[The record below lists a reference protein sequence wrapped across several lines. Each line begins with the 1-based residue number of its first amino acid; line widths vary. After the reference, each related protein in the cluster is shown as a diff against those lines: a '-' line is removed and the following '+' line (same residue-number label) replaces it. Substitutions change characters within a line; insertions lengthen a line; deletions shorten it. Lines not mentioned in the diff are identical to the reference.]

1 MIGSDSHN
9 HNYVAMIRV
18 VGVGGAGGNAVNR
31 MIESGLSGVEFIVVN
46 TDAQVL
52 AQSEAGVTLQIG
64 RELTKGLG
72 AGSDPSVGRQ
82 AALDHEAEIEDVLMG
97 SDMVFIAAG
106 EGGGTGTG
114 AAPVV
119 AEIAKKAGALT
130 IGVVT
135 KPFSFE
141 GSRRTKQAEEGI
153 KALRDQVDTL
163 IIIPNDRVI
172 AASTEKTS
180 FVDAFKM
187 VDDVLLQAVQ
197 GITDLIT
204 NSGIIN
210 TDFADVR
217 RIMSSA
223 GTAIMGVA
231 TASGE
236 DRAIKAMTMATT
248 SHLLETTMRGAKA
261 VLVNFAGSSQLTM
274 MEIFNASARIE
285 EMADRDAEIIFGAVC
300 DESLGDAVKVTV
312 IATGFNDRPT
322 SVPTISPED
331 RDLYAKGSEDRGN
344 IKPIPSLNVER
355 PASGGTSSQPSYNGS
370 SPKSGFESPNS
381 EDSGGYRSID
391 DDDDDD
397 DPDVPDFIKRLN

>member
-31 MIESGLSGVEFIVVN
+31 MIESGLNGVEFIVVN

-141 GSRRTKQAEEGI
+141 GSRRTKQAEDGI

-312 IATGFNDRPT
+312 IATGFNDRPSGAAT
-322 SVPTISPED
+322 AFGEDREPLAKGGDDRQNIRPIPTINNDRSPSANVGSPINNGNSAPRGYEASPTED
-331 RDLYAKGSEDRGN
+331 QSA
-344 IKPIPSLNVER
+344 
-355 PASGGTSSQPSYNGS
+355 
-370 SPKSGFESPNS
+370 F
-381 EDSGGYRSID
+381 RSVV

>member
-31 MIESGLSGVEFIVVN
+31 MIESGLNGVEFIVVN

-82 AALDHEAEIEDVLMG
+82 AALDHESEIEDCLMG

-141 GSRRTKQAEEGI
+141 GSRRTKQAEDGI

-231 TASGE
+231 TATGE

-312 IATGFNDRPT
+312 IATGFNDRPST
-322 SVPTISPED
+322 VPTILAED
-331 RDLYAKGSEDRGN
+331 RDLYAKGGEDRQN
-344 IKPIPSLNVER
+344 IKPISSLNGDR
-355 PASGGTSSQPSYNGS
+355 PSSGGANNSSNFNGS
-370 SPKSGFESPNS
+370 GSKGSF
-381 EDSGGYRSID
+381 DSSLDDQVASRSSS

>member
-82 AALDHEAEIEDVLMG
+82 AALDHESEIEDCLMG

-141 GSRRTKQAEEGI
+141 GSRRTKQAEDGI

-231 TASGE
+231 TATGE

-312 IATGFNDRPT
+312 IATGFNDRPST
-322 SVPTISPED
+322 VPTILAED
-331 RDLYAKGSEDRGN
+331 RDLYAKGGEDRQN
-344 IKPIPSLNVER
+344 IKPISSLNGDR
-355 PASGGTSSQPSYNGS
+355 SSSGGANNSSNFNGS
-370 SPKSGFESPNS
+370 GSKGSF
-381 EDSGGYRSID
+381 DSSLDDQVASRSSS

>member
-64 RELTKGLG
+64 RELTRGLG

-141 GSRRTKQAEEGI
+141 GSRRTKQADDGI

-231 TASGE
+231 MASGE

-312 IATGFNDRPT
+312 IATGFNDRPA
-322 SVPTISPED
+322 SVPTILAED
-331 RDLYAKGSEDRGN
+331 RDLYAKVSDDRQN
-344 IKPIPSLNVER
+344 IKPIPSLNGDRQSVGNSTG
-355 PASGGTSSQPSYNGS
+355 PASFNGTTSRGS
-370 SPKSGFESPNS
+370 SEPSPS
-381 EDSGGYRSID
+381 DDQGIYRSVT